1 MSPYADD
8 MILYMDN
15 PKDSTPKVL
24 ELYEFSKVA
33 GYKINTQKSVAFVY
47 TNNEIL
53 EKEYENI
60 ISFKILPLK
69 IEYLGINMTKEVKD
83 LYAYIHVLNYK
94 ILIKEIKDV
103 GKILYLLGWK
113 N

>member
-53 EKEYENI
+53 EKEYKNI

-83 LYAYIHVLNYK
+83 LYVNIHVLNYK